1 MEHGRQR
8 CDRERDCI
16 SDLPDDLLHGI
27 LSHLRSF
34 PAAVR
39 TSALS
44 RRWRRVWASLPDLVL
59 PNDLNHDGASS
70 FLDIVDDALAAYNTD
85 PSVHLRRLEISVPY
99 ECDNVP
105 ARRLSAWLRFAS
117 RRLLGE
123 LDLLVPIGL
132 LSAHKPPPGEI
143 ELPPLERATSMSL
156 VLGHRFL
163 IRPPPVGVFAALVEM
178 DIRLATMDARALE
191 VLVSS
196 QCPRLQ
202 NLSLLFFRLV
212 NDSDVSISSASL
224 RRLRFYDRETRRVN
238 VAAPNLQEL
247 RVSLLGEVHVA
258 APNLAELASYNI
270 GQFVFAEAVRNLRLL
285 EAADWSA
292 MATLMRQF
300 DTVDEL
306 RLHADVKEDEF
317 VRFMDDT
324 TNLLKC
330 DTLSVSLRSR
340 CSSGL
345 GRQRRR
351 RRAPPL
357 PAQPATS
364 PALPANG
371 DRRHGPPLPAQPATP
386 SALAADDGDAPL
398 LSRRGLLLLR
408 LWPPMSME
416 ILVGSICSWLS
427 SNNVSPTIPA
437 VADQFHH
444 RTLRQPP
451 HNPLCAD

>member
-8 CDRERDCI
+8 CGRERDRI

-99 ECDNVP
+99 ECENVP
-105 ARRLSAWLRFAS
+105 AARRLSAWLLFAS
-117 RRLLGE
+117 RRLVGE

-143 ELPPLERATSMSL
+143 ELPPLERATSMSV
-156 VLGHRFL
+156 VLGHRLL
-163 IRPPPVGVFAALVEM
+163 IRPPPAGVFAALVDM

-202 NLSLLFFRLV
+202 NLSLLFFKLV

-224 RRLRFYDRETRRVN
+224 RCLRFYGRNTRRLN

-247 RVSLLGEVHVA
+247 RVSLLAEVHVA
-258 APNLAELASYNI
+258 APNLAELASKNI
-270 GQFVFAEAVRNLRLL
+270 GQFVFAEAVRNLRRLA
-285 EAADWSA
+285 AADWSA
-292 MATLMRQF
+292 MAPVMRLF

-306 RLHADVKEDEF
+306 RLHADV
-317 VRFMDDT
+317 VRMHG
-324 TNLLKC
+324 
-330 DTLSVSLRSR
+330 LSPVHKFIIR
-340 CSSGL
+340 
-345 GRQRRR
+345 
-351 RRAPPL
+351 
-357 PAQPATS
+357 
-364 PALPANG
+364 G
-371 DRRHGPPLPAQPATP
+371 DQI
-386 SALAADDGDAPL
+386 
-398 LSRRGLLLLR
+398 
-408 LWPPMSME
+408 MSC
-416 ILVGSICSWLS
+416 ID
-427 SNNVSPTIPA
+427 N
-437 VADQFHH
+437 
-444 RTLRQPP
+444 
-451 HNPLCAD
+451 

>member
-1 MEHGRQR
+1 MEHSRQR
-8 CDRERDCI
+8 CSRERDRI

-70 FLDIVDDALAAYNTD
+70 FLDIVDDALASYTAD

-99 ECDNVP
+99 ECENVP
-105 ARRLSAWLRFAS
+105 ARRLSAWLLFAS
-117 RRLLGE
+117 RRLAGE
-123 LDLLVPIGL
+123 LDLLVPISL

-163 IRPPPVGVFAALVEM
+163 IRPPPAGVFAALVDME
-178 DIRLATMDARALE
+178 IRLATMDARALE

-224 RRLRFYDRETRRVN
+224 RRLRFYGLNTRHLN

-258 APNLAELASYNI
+258 APNLAELASDNI
-270 GQFVFAEAVRNLRLL
+270 GHFVFAEAVRNLRRL

-292 MATLMRQF
+292 MAPLMRRF

-306 RLHADVKEDEF
+306 RLHADVPHKYKDQSLELVPNKLTIRNDGPSMDEEDKHWSMITHGGDGIKHLRIE
-317 VRFMDDT
+317 DD
-324 TNLLKC
+324 
-330 DTLSVSLRSR
+330 
-340 CSSGL
+340 
-345 GRQRRR
+345 
-351 RRAPPL
+351 
-357 PAQPATS
+357 ATS
-364 PALPANG
+364 G
-371 DRRHGPPLPAQPATP
+371 D
-386 SALAADDGDAPL
+386 
-398 LSRRGLLLLR
+398 
-408 LWPPMSME
+408 
-416 ILVGSICSWLS
+416 
-427 SNNVSPTIPA
+427 
-437 VADQFHH
+437 F
-444 RTLRQPP
+444 RTLKPP
-451 HNPLCAD
+451 